1 MRVSYGKDTRQT
13 GYTDGHT
20 CIKDSDKNT
29 ASEQGASLLY
39 GEVLPEGVLK
49 LMDEHHLRAAAA
61 STLIDMGMG
70 TGKLLFQ
77 TFLCYPNLTRVSGI
91 ELARSRYDIAEAAL
105 MELSRLLG
113 GEIEAHEPGTM
124 IRMRT
129 HPTCCGGLARTLELH
144 CGSMWGMTGVPLAD
158 IIVMHTDLTETSV
171 SQLRKMIQKVKV
183 GCRFV
188 TYQDLTP
195 YWRRT
200 RPPFEQVDVNI
211 DDRDTFLTSW
221 SSAKGF
227 HLYCWEKVRAT
238 PGGFRAEEEDYDG
251 KEAVS

>member
-1 MRVSYGKDTRQT
+1 MRAAYGKDTRQT

-49 LMDEHHLRAAAA
+49 LMDEHHLRAGSA

-70 TGKLLFQ
+70 TGKLLLQ
-77 TFLCYPNLTRVSGI
+77 TFLCYPNLSRVSGV
-91 ELARSRYDIAEAAL
+91 ELARSRFEIAEAAIL
-105 MELSRLLG
+105 ELSRIIG
-113 GEIEAHEPGTM
+113 GEIEVHEPGVM
-124 IRMRT
+124 VRMKASAG
-129 HPTCCGGLARTLELH
+129 CCGGQARSLEIH
-144 CGSMWGMTGVPLAD
+144 RGSMWAMAGVPLAD
-158 IIVMHTDLTETSV
+158 IIVMHTDLTETSI
-171 SQLRKMIQKVKV
+171 LHLKKMIQKVKV

-227 HLYCWEKVRAT
+227 HLYCWEKIAHT
-238 PGGFRAEEEDYDG
+238 PTGFRAEEEDFDA
-251 KEAVS
+251 KEAVT